1 VYPSHGSMF
10 VIDISRTGR
19 TSESVVDEMLK
30 RGFFI
35 RAASYTS
42 RRYADR
48 YVRTSFA
55 IPKPLIEQFAVE
67 FPKVFES

>member
-1 VYPSHGSMF
+1 MF
-10 VIDISRTGR
+10 VIDISATGK

-35 RAASYTS
+35 RAASYTT
-42 RRYADR
+42 RRYAER

-55 IPKPLIEQFAVE
+55 IPKPQVEQFAIE
-67 FPKVFES
+67 FPHVFES